1 MTDKR
6 SARGDSVAGRARRTQ
21 ILDAATRVFAAK
33 GFHRATIREIAA
45 GAGLADGTIYLY
57 FANKMALLLGIL
69 DRMNESEQREAQFA
83 ASTGGDVAQFVREY
97 TRHRL
102 ATMTDLGLDA
112 LRVLLSEVLTNAAVR
127 ERYYREI
134 VAPTFALAEASAA
147 HWRPDGAAPPHDLP
161 LALRAVSGMILGV
174 LMLRLMDDPLLD
186 AQWDAVPDVLAGFII
201 AGLVRTQGDSDDH
214 NGTGTGDPPDHAA

>member
-6 SARGDSVAGRARRTQ
+6 SARGDSVAGQARRTQ

-69 DRMNESEQREAQFA
+69 DRANESEQREAQFA
-83 ASTGGDVAQFVREY
+83 ASTGGEVEQFVREY

-102 ATMTDLGLDA
+102 TTMTDVGLDA
-112 LRVLLSEVLTNAAVR
+112 LRVLLSEVLTNAEVR

-147 HWRPDGAAPPHDLP
+147 HWQRDDATPPHDLP
-161 LALRAVSGMILGV
+161 LALRAVSGMMLGV
-174 LMLRLMDDPLLD
+174 LMLRLMGDPLLE
-186 AQWDAVPDVLAGFII
+186 AQWDDVPDVLADFII
-201 AGLVRTQGDSDDH
+201 SGLIRTQGGSNDY
-214 NGTGTGDPPDHAA
+214 NGTDTDGIPDHTA